1 VPCQACGAFTVGDLG
16 TQIWE
21 FYQEPCHDEGN
32 YKNSLTWSERVTLVR
47 VYAFIGTLMCVIAHA
62 HPNRAKFKLSELRLG
77 VEAFRERSDDPIG
90 SD

>member
-1 VPCQACGAFTVGDLG
+1 
-16 TQIWE
+16 
-21 FYQEPCHDEGN
+21 
-32 YKNSLTWSERVTLVR
+32 VR